1 MIDVFGLG
9 PGLAAPGVA
18 VKETAENAI
27 AAATAIMEIV
37 FSVSL
42 LRTGCLFAEH
52 ARRILL
58 SMRAA
63 SENTIQ

>member
-1 MIDVFGLG
+1 VIEVIGLG
-9 PGLAAPGVA
+9 PGLAAAGVV

-37 FSVSL
+37 FMFHSCELVVFS
-42 LRTGCLFAEH
+42 
-52 ARRILL
+52 L

-63 SENTIQ
+63 SENAIQ

>member
-1 MIDVFGLG
+1 VIDVFGLG

-18 VKETAENAI
+18 VKEIAENAI
-27 AAATAIMEIV
+27 PAATAIMEIV
-37 FSVSL
+37 FMLHSYEQFVFS
-42 LRTGCLFAEH
+42 
-52 ARRILL
+52 L

>member
-1 MIDVFGLG
+1 VIDVLGLG

-37 FSVSL
+37 FMFHSYEQVVFS
-42 LRTGCLFAEH
+42 
-52 ARRILL
+52 L